1 MFVNKD
7 DDDDDDLDS
16 GDNNI
21 NDHDKQ
27 DNSHNTIPWKGD
39 NLNICLPIVHYQHG
53 CCNCELDLREW
64 TCSGADPGFFKRGCT
79 LLLVYF
85 NTNKPHIFFWQN
97 TSCIRKPQVIS
108 GGGRGGFAPSQSP
121 PRSAPDAID
130 ARRCSE
136 SLETSQIRTE
146 ERLKYSVVQEHLGPV
161 VRRLISA

>member
-7 DDDDDDLDS
+7 DDDDDDHDS

-21 NDHDKQ
+21 NDQDKQ

-53 CCNCELDLREW
+53 CCNCELDLREEHAQGRIQDFLRG
-64 TCSGADPGFFKRGCT
+64 GALFSWSTSTPI
-79 LLLVYF
+79 
-85 NTNKPHIFFWQN
+85 NHIFFFWQN

-108 GGGRGGFAPSQSP
+108 GGGGVSHPLHSP

-136 SLETSQIRTE
+136 SLETSRIRTE